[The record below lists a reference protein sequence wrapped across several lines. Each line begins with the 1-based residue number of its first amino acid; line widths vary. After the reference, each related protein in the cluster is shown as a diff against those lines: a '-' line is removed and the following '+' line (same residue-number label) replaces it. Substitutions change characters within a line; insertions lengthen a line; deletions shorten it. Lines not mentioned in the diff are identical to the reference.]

1 MRCVPP
7 ETRETLNLL
16 HRSLRPITPRLELKA
31 RLLEKVHSEKVVPIA
46 ALQPK
51 ASQGWQR
58 ITGMIA
64 AGIIAVV
71 LVGAFYQFR
80 NRAVIN
86 TAVVNL
92 LRDPST
98 RDLPL
103 YGAGANAAS
112 QGRFLWNDS
121 GEGHIFV
128 ANLPSAPR
136 GKIYAVWT
144 IARNSAPRYVGALN
158 TDANGQ
164 GGCISN
170 QLRSARTIETFAVT
184 LENAR
189 HDHRPCRT
197 DCAGI
202 KTILR
207 TQGRPP
213 VTPTRAQHAAPLH
226 FLCSL
231 RSLWPFSCL
240 FQNHFPV
247 WNAGFVENRTD
258 AAKSQLLIELD
269 HRHLRVQIDCSR
281 AQLLCRR
288 NRPPEQL
295 FPHAFTTITFEH
307 RHAADFGATVMR
319 HDSRGPNGFSLGSC
333 QKMNRA
339 VIVAIELDCSG
350 HALVRAQIH
359 ACGSRR
365 LVPLL
370 RPKKSVLSE

>member
-1 MRCVPP
+1 MSTEHAHWLERGDIYALGALDGAELKDFQTHLATDCAICAAYLR

-31 RLLEKVHSEKVVPIA
+31 RLLEKVRSEKVVPIA

-71 LVGAFYQFR
+71 LVGAFYQYR

-128 ANLPSAPR
+128 ANLP
-136 GKIYAVWT
+136 
-144 IARNSAPRYVGALN
+144 VGAARKNLRGVDDCAQLRPALCRRDSTPTR
-158 TDANGQ
+158 TDKAV
-164 GGCISN
+164 CTSN
-170 QLRSARTIETFAVT
+170 QLRSAAPIETFAVT

-189 HDHRPCRT
+189 HNHRPCRT

-231 RSLWPFSCL
+231 RSLWSFSCL

-247 WNAGFVENRTD
+247 RNAGFVENRTD

-288 NRPPEQL
+288 NSP
-295 FPHAFTTITFEH
+295 A
-307 RHAADFGATVMR
+307 GAIFSPR
-319 HDSRGPNGFSLGSC
+319 LYHDNF
-333 QKMNRA
+333 
-339 VIVAIELDCSG
+339 
-350 HALVRAQIH
+350 
-359 ACGSRR
+359 
-365 LVPLL
+365 
-370 RPKKSVLSE
+370 